1 MNPMTTPLDGTVAL
15 ITGASSGIGEA
26 TARAL
31 AAQGAK
37 VAVAARRLERLERL
51 ASEIGGEGH
60 TALAIQSDITDQA
73 QAIAAVDR
81 TVDELGRLDIVV
93 NNAGQMLLGPIE
105 EAPTEEWDRMI
116 DLNLKGLI
124 NTTHAALPHLLAAAE
139 DSQRGCA
146 DVVNISSVAGRIA
159 RSGSGVYNLT
169 KHGVGAFSESFRQE
183 FASRRVR
190 STIIEPGAVDTELSD
205 HIRDGVREQVRKRFA
220 DMKMLEAIDVADAI
234 AYAVTRPW
242 HVSLNEVLIRPT
254 EQVG

>member
-1 MNPMTTPLDGTVAL
+1 MTTPLDGTVAL
-15 ITGASSGIGEA
+15 VTGASSGIGEA
-26 TARAL
+26 TARSL

-51 ASEIGGEGH
+51 AAEIGGEGR
-60 TALAIQSDITDQA
+60 TALAIESDITEQE

-81 TVDELGRLDIVV
+81 TVEELGRLDIVV

-105 EAPTEEWDRMI
+105 DAPTEEWDRMI

-124 NTTHAALPHLLAAAE
+124 NTTHAALPHLLEAVE
-139 DSQRGCA
+139 SSERGCA

-183 FASRRVR
+183 FAGRKIR

-205 HIRDGVREQVRKRFA
+205 HIRDGVREQVVKRFA
-220 DMKMLEAIDVADAI
+220 DIQMLQGADIADAI

-242 HVSLNEVLIRPT
+242 HVSLNEILIRPT
-254 EQVG
+254 EQQG

>member
-1 MNPMTTPLDGTVAL
+1 MSTSLDGTVAL

-81 TVDELGRLDIVV
+81 TVDELGGLDIVV

-105 EAPTEEWDRMI
+105 NAPTEEWDRMI

-124 NTTHAALPHLLAAAE
+124 NTTHAALPHLLSAAE
-139 DSQRGCA
+139 DSKRGCA

-159 RSGSGVYNLT
+159 RAGSGVYNLT

-183 FASRRVR
+183 FASRKVR
-190 STIIEPGAVDTELSD
+190 TAIIEPGAVDTELSD
-205 HIRDGVREQVRKRFA
+205 HIRDGVREQVRERFA
-220 DMKMLEAIDVADAI
+220 DMRMLEASDIADTI

-242 HVSLNEVLIRPT
+242 HVSLNEILIRPT
-254 EQVG
+254 EQRG